1 MKGNTDKCHLL
12 LSRNDETQ
20 LEIGDSLI
28 RNSNSKKLLDVN
40 IDKKISFYEYDKN
53 ICKKANSKL
62 KVETPP
68 ECVFQCSV

>member
-28 RNSNSKKLLDVN
+28 RNSTSKKHLDVN
-40 IDKKISFYEYDKN
+40 IDKKISFYQYDKN

-62 KVETPP
+62 RAD
-68 ECVFQCSV
+68 